1 MESYRKKLKF
11 QNLFY
16 LIGTLI
22 ALALIVLVNVYLPR
36 AGYVLPSAEAR
47 WRGFWNGFISGV
59 SSAFVML
66 ALLGLVKNLQAL
78 RDSEKLRAMYIKE
91 HDERTMEIWKRSAAN
106 AYWFQTMGI
115 LLAAVVA
122 GYFSPIAFLCI
133 AGCLIYMCVVRL
145 ILKVYYS
152 KKL

>member
-78 RDSEKLRAMYIKE
+78 RDNEKLRAMYIKE

>member
-1 MESYRKKLKF
+1 MEAYRKKLKIH
-11 QNLFY
+11 NLFY
-16 LIGTLI
+16 LLGAII

-36 AGYVLPSAEAR
+36 VGYVLPSADAR

-59 SSAFVML
+59 SGAFVIL
-66 ALLGLVKNLQAL
+66 ALLGLVQNIRAL
-78 RDSEKLRAMYIKE
+78 RDEAKLRAMYIKE
-91 HDERTMEIWKRSAAN
+91 HDERTLEIWKRSAASS
-106 AYWFQTMGI
+106 YWFESMGM

-145 ILKVYYS
+145 ILKLYYA